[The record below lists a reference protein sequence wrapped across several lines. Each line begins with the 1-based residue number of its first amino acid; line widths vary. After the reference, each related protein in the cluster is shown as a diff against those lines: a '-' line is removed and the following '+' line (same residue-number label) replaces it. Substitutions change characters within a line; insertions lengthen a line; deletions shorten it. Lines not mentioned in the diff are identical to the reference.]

1 MESWVPPLCCCTGK
15 AEARSLMDSA
25 QLLDRLCRPQ
35 GLTTSSTLC
44 PFISPQW
51 SWMRAETHVST
62 WAYWDT
68 VGGRKRYAGWA
79 PLGLDDARGGGSTCW
94 TLLFFLPHPSIL
106 VRESEHHLLLPGVG
120 WKISCLSVLLLPPSR
135 EIKVPPPASAEQET
149 GYRPSLVDTAERE
162 SWVAA
167 SCFCMMEV
175 RQGGRLAPSLTCWNH
190 RGRGLLQWQPTIK
203 YLLTVV
209 WEYQR

>member
-149 GYRPSLVDTAERE
+149 GYRPSLVDTAER
-162 SWVAA
+162 VA
-167 SCFCMMEV
+167 
-175 RQGGRLAPSLTCWNH
+175 
-190 RGRGLLQWQPTIK
+190 GLLPH
-203 YLLTVV
+203 VSV
-209 WEYQR
+209 WWKWGKVEDWLPVWPAGTTGAVAYCNDSLQSSISWL

>member
-149 GYRPSLVDTAERE
+149 GYRPSLVDTAER
-162 SWVAA
+162 VA
-167 SCFCMMEV
+167 
-175 RQGGRLAPSLTCWNH
+175 
-190 RGRGLLQWQPTIK
+190 GLLPH
-203 YLLTVV
+203 VSV
-209 WEYQR
+209 WWKWDKVEDWLPVWPAGTTGAVAYCNDSLQSSISWL